1 MFLSV
6 RKRHEAMQHVILWRL
21 SGSKPERIIDRM
33 GGGPA
38 LAFSPDDRYFAMVN
52 DQKTIEIYDLASG
65 ECRWQLPA
73 RQPVQNLVFA
83 PHKTRLAIGTN
94 RGVQVRDFQTGKLV
108 GGVLEPNVGFGT
120 LAWHP
125 DGDVLAGISNDD
137 WTIFLWDIAAGKLLG
152 KLQGI
157 RGGGNNLA
165 FNHAGDLLASN
176 GWEGLLR
183 LWDWRGRRQLFATHC
198 EYLSCPR
205 FSADDRRLAADRLGN
220 RLRLWVVAG
229 GGEYRTLSRDPPPG
243 PANDQVGLVSLL
255 SRFDSKSSGAA
266 GPAKYEHGVAI
277 DPTGRLLAAPLKDGV
292 CFWDLKSGQQA
303 RFVPFRQRTESLVFE
318 GSGALLTFGDTGLL
332 RWPLKQPAAG
342 EATVYLGPI
351 QKLPMPGAQNPMAA
365 SADARRNRLRAWPGP
380 GDRVAARSIARN
392 RISPSQRRLPPTRR
406 QSRRTLGRAGRL
418 RRKHAGDR
426 GLGCPYWTDREGA
439 AGGRGMFGGLQS
451 RRKMA
456 GDRSGGGGLAFLVGR
471 LLVRAAPDCGFGFLA
486 VAGSPLPGVFP
497 G

>member
-1 MFLSV
+1 
-6 RKRHEAMQHVILWRL
+6 
-21 SGSKPERIIDRM
+21 M

-351 QKLPMPGAQNPMAA
+351 QKLPMPGAQNRHGGQRRR
-365 SADARRNRLRAWPGP
+365 RRNRLRAWPGP

-392 RISPSQRRLPPTRR
+392 RISPSQKETSANSPSVPTDVGSRWATSPEARRGPWFGMPVLDG
-406 QSRRTLGRAGRL
+406 SRRGCRWAGHVRWPSVPTENGWRPFRRRGPCISGRSAL
-418 RRKHAGDR
+418 RSER
-426 GLGCPYWTDREGA
+426 PN
-439 AGGRGMFGGLQS
+439 
-451 RRKMA
+451 
-456 GDRSGGGGLAFLVGR
+456 
-471 LLVRAAPDCGFGFLA
+471 CGFGFLA